1 VAADERPRLAVRLTP
16 DGLRQV
22 RGGHP
27 WVFEGSI
34 RSVGAEGRPGDLAV
48 VFDGKRRFAAIGLW
62 DPGSPIRIKILHQGS
77 PRPIDAD
84 FWQQRIASALALRE
98 PFTAAPAAD
107 ELGYRVVSG
116 ENDGLP
122 GLIADRY
129 AGVLVVKVYSAAWLP
144 HLDDVIDQLVAAT
157 GVGGVV
163 LRASRLVHDDTMW
176 ADAGHRDGD
185 VVRGHLEGDTVRFL
199 ENGLWFEADVRHGQK
214 TGHFLDQRA
223 NRAAV
228 RDRAHGKEV
237 LDVFC
242 STGGFTVHAATG
254 GALSVTSVDLSRP
267 ALEMVERNLG
277 LNGDRPAVGS
287 CRHEALAG
295 DAFEVLGRLAEEGR
309 SFDLVV
315 VDPPSFAQRQADVPG
330 AERAY
335 RRLTRSALRVLR
347 KGGTLVQ
354 ASCSSRVPADRFFDL
369 VATEAD
375 DAGRPLRLRSRTGH
389 DIDHPVGFP
398 EGAYLKAGFWFAP

>member
-34 RSVGAEGRPGDLAV
+34 RSVGAEGRSGDLAV
-48 VFDGKRRFAAIGLW
+48 VFDDKRRFAAIGLW

-77 PRPIDAD
+77 PRPIDTG
-84 FWQQRIASALALRE
+84 FWRERITSALDLRQV
-98 PFTAAPAAD
+98 FTAASDASQ
-107 ELGYRVVSG
+107 LGYRVVSG

-122 GLIADRY
+122 GLVADRY
-129 AGVLVVKVYSAAWLP
+129 ADVLVVKVYSAAWLP
-144 HLDDVIDQLVAAT
+144 HLDDVVDQLAAAT
-157 GVGGVV
+157 GVTAVV
-163 LRASRLVHDDTMW
+163 LRGSRLVQDDPMW
-176 ADAGHRDGD
+176 ADAGCRDGD
-185 VVRGHLEGDTVRFL
+185 VVRGRLEDDTIRFR
-199 ENGLWFEADVRHGQK
+199 ENGLWFDADVRHGQK

-228 RDRAHGKEV
+228 RDRAHGKDV

-242 STGGFTVHAATG
+242 STGGFTVHAAAG
-254 GALSVTSVDLSRP
+254 GAASVTSVDLSQPTLR
-267 ALEMVERNLG
+267 MVEHNLF
-277 LNGDRPAVGS
+277 LNDDRPAVRS
-287 CRHEALAG
+287 CRHEAVAG
-295 DAFEVLGRLAEEGR
+295 DAFQVLGRLAGEGR
-309 SFDLVV
+309 TFDLVV

-335 RRLTRSALRVLR
+335 RRLTRSALRVIR
-347 KGGTLVQ
+347 EGGTLVQ

-369 VATEAD
+369 VASEAD
-375 DAGRPLRLRSRTGH
+375 AAGRPLRLRTRTGH

-398 EGAYLKAGFWFAP
+398 EGAYLKAGFWIAP